1 MYLDHSEVAN
11 FVMNAMSATKN
22 CDELDL
28 ATHATTG
35 IAIKVVIA
43 KPRHTTT

>member
-1 MYLDHSEVAN
+1 MYLGHTGVTN
-11 FVMNAMSATKN
+11 FVMNAMSATKK

-35 IAIKVVIA
+35 LAIKSRDRQ
-43 KPRHTTT
+43 P